1 MMNMEDGVVVYHRL
15 LPRIT
20 TDLTTNGHTYNNRV
34 AIKGIIYELKISS
47 THLQLYKKD
56 INGTNTAIRSILY
69 IDMINMVLIY
79 DSNNDID
86 YILDFMENY
95 KVCIDNIPI
104 KEYLNKL
111 KLYSEY
117 DDMSKTENT
126 VPNIIFTEMQYT
138 SIDNNPIFSNCK
150 FVYDGKFGEFS
161 VKMIDGKLHCYVKL
175 DYLSAKWIYKGDV
188 SYTEFYDSE
197 DVSRFKEALCSEIFP
212 YGLPVVLRDGSYS
225 R

>member
-1 MMNMEDGVVVYHRL
+1 MEDGVVVYHRL

-34 AIKGIIYELKISS
+34 AIKGIIYELNISS

-56 INGTNTAIRSILY
+56 INSTNTSIRSILY
-69 IDMINMVLIY
+69 IDMIDMDLIY

-117 DDMSKTENT
+117 ADMSKTENT
-126 VPNIIFTEMQYT
+126 IPNIIFTEMQYT
-138 SIDNNPIFSNCK
+138 SIDNNPISSNCK
-150 FVYDGKFGEFS
+150 FTYDGKFGEFS
-161 VKMIDGKLHCYVKL
+161 VKMIDGKLYCYVKL

>member
-1 MMNMEDGVVVYHRL
+1 MNVENGIVVYHGC

-20 TDLTTNGHTYNNRV
+20 TDLTTNSHTYNNRV
-34 AIKGIIYELKISS
+34 AIEGIIYELKISS
-47 THLQLYKKD
+47 TNLQLYEKD
-56 INGTNTAIRSILY
+56 INGTNTSISSVFY
-69 IDMINMVLIY
+69 IDMIDMDLIY
-79 DSNNDID
+79 DSNRDID
-86 YILDFMENY
+86 SILNFMENY
-95 KVCIDNIPI
+95 NVCIDNIPI
-104 KEYLNKL
+104 KEYLKKL
-111 KLYSEY
+111 KLYSDV
-117 DDMSKTENT
+117 DDKSDTDNT

-138 SIDNNPIFSNCK
+138 SIDNNPISSNCK

-188 SYTEFYDSE
+188 LYTEFYDSE

-212 YGLPVVLRDGSYS
+212 YGLPIVLSNGSYS

>member
-1 MMNMEDGVVVYHRL
+1 MMNVENGIVVYHGC

-20 TDLTTNGHTYNNRV
+20 TDLTTNSHTYNNRV
-34 AIKGIIYELKISS
+34 AIEGIIYELKISS
-47 THLQLYKKD
+47 THLQLYEKD
-56 INGTNTAIRSILY
+56 INGTNTSIKSVFY
-69 IDMINMVLIY
+69 IDMIDMDLIY
-79 DSNNDID
+79 DSNGDID
-86 YILDFMENY
+86 SILNFMENY
-95 KVCIDNIPI
+95 NVCIDNIPI
-104 KEYLNKL
+104 KEYLKKL
-111 KLYSEY
+111 KLYSDV
-117 DDMSKTENT
+117 DDKSDTENT
-126 VPNIIFTEMQYT
+126 IPNIIFTEIQYT
-138 SIDNNPIFSNCK
+138 SIENNPISSNCK

-212 YGLPVVLRDGSYS
+212 YGLPVVLGNGNYS

>member
-34 AIKGIIYELKISS
+34 AIKGIIYELNISS

-56 INGTNTAIRSILY
+56 INSTNTSIRSILY
-69 IDMINMVLIY
+69 IDMIDMDLIY

-117 DDMSKTENT
+117 ADMSKTENT
-126 VPNIIFTEMQYT
+126 IPNIIFTEMQYT
-138 SIDNNPIFSNCK
+138 SIDNNPISSNCK
-150 FVYDGKFGEFS
+150 FTYDGKFGEFS
-161 VKMIDGKLHCYVKL
+161 VKMIDGKLYCYVKL

>member
-56 INGTNTAIRSILY
+56 INGTNTSIRSILY
-69 IDMINMVLIY
+69 IDMIDMDLIY

-86 YILDFMENY
+86 SILNFMENY

-104 KEYLNKL
+104 KEYLKKL
-111 KLYSEY
+111 KLYSEH
-117 DDMSKTENT
+117 DDISDSENT
-126 VPNIIFTEMQYT
+126 VPNIIFTEIQYT
-138 SIDNNPIFSNCK
+138 SIDNGPISSNCK
-150 FVYDGKFGEFS
+150 FIYDGKFGNL
-161 VKMIDGKLHCYVKL
+161 V
-175 DYLSAKWIYKGDV
+175 
-188 SYTEFYDSE
+188 
-197 DVSRFKEALCSEIFP
+197 
-212 YGLPVVLRDGSYS
+212 
-225 R
+225 

>member
-56 INGTNTAIRSILY
+56 INGTNTSIRSILY
-69 IDMINMVLIY
+69 IDMINMDLIY

-86 YILDFMENY
+86 SILDFMENY
-95 KVCIDNIPI
+95 NVCIDNIPI

-138 SIDNNPIFSNCK
+138 SIDNDPISSNCK
-150 FVYDGKFGEFS
+150 FTCDGKFGEFS

>member
-1 MMNMEDGVVVYHRL
+1 MEDGIIAYHGC

-20 TDLTTNGHTYNNRV
+20 TDLVTDGNTYNNRV
-34 AIKGIIYELKISS
+34 AIEGIIYNLMISPN
-47 THLQLYKKD
+47 HLQLYKKD
-56 INGTNTAIRSILY
+56 INGNNTFITSVLY
-69 IDMINMVLIY
+69 IDMIDMDLIY
-79 DSNNDID
+79 NTNSAIDS
-86 YILDFMENY
+86 ILNFMENY
-95 KVCIDNIPI
+95 NVCIDNIPI
-104 KEYLNKL
+104 KEYLKKL

-117 DDMSKTENT
+117 DDISDSENT

-138 SIDNNPIFSNCK
+138 SIDNGPISSNCK
-150 FVYDGKFGEFS
+150 FIYDGKFGEFS

-175 DYLSAKWIYKGDV
+175 DYLSAKWIYKDDV

-212 YGLPVVLRDGSYS
+212 YGLPVVLRNGSYS

>member
-56 INGTNTAIRSILY
+56 INGTNTSIRSILY
-69 IDMINMVLIY
+69 IDMINMDLIY

-86 YILDFMENY
+86 SILDFMENY
-95 KVCIDNIPI
+95 NVCIDNIPI

-138 SIDNNPIFSNCK
+138 SIDNGPISSNCK
-150 FVYDGKFGEFS
+150 FTCDGKFGEFS

-212 YGLPVVLRDGSYS
+212 YRLPVVLRDGSYS

>member
-34 AIKGIIYELKISS
+34 AIEGIIYELKISS
-47 THLQLYKKD
+47 THLQLYEKD
-56 INGTNTAIRSILY
+56 INGTNTSINSVFY
-69 IDMINMVLIY
+69 IDMIDMDLIY
-79 DSNNDID
+79 NSNRDID
-86 YILDFMENY
+86 SILNFMENY
-95 KVCIDNIPI
+95 NVCIDNIPI
-104 KEYLNKL
+104 KEYLKKL
-111 KLYSEY
+111 KLYSDV
-117 DDMSKTENT
+117 DDKSDTENT
-126 VPNIIFTEMQYT
+126 VSNIIFTEMQYT
-138 SIDNNPIFSNCK
+138 NIDNNPISSNCK

-188 SYTEFYDSE
+188 SYTEFYNSE

>member
-188 SYTEFYDSE
+188 SYTEFYDSG

>member
-34 AIKGIIYELKISS
+34 AIDGIIYELTISS

-56 INGTNTAIRSILY
+56 INGINTSINSIFY
-69 IDMINMVLIY
+69 IDMIDMDLIY
-79 DSNNDID
+79 NSNRDID
-86 YILDFMENY
+86 SILNFMENY
-95 KVCIDNIPI
+95 NVCIDNIPI
-104 KEYLNKL
+104 KEYLKKL
-111 KLYSEY
+111 KLYSDV
-117 DDMSKTENT
+117 DDKSDTENT
-126 VPNIIFTEMQYT
+126 VSNIIFTEMQYT
-138 SIDNNPIFSNCK
+138 NIDNNPISSNCK

-161 VKMIDGKLHCYVKL
+161 VKMIDGKLYCYVKL
-175 DYLSAKWIYKGDV
+175 DYLSAKWIYKDDV

-212 YGLPVVLRDGSYS
+212 YGLPVVLRNGSYS

>member
-1 MMNMEDGVVVYHRL
+1 MMNMEDGVVVYHGL

-20 TDLTTNGHTYNNRV
+20 TDLIINGHTYNNRV

-56 INGTNTAIRSILY
+56 INGTNTSIRSILY
-69 IDMINMVLIY
+69 IDMINMDLIY

-104 KEYLNKL
+104 KEYLNTL

-138 SIDNNPIFSNCK
+138 SIDNDPISSNCK
-150 FVYDGKFGEFS
+150 FTYDGKFGEFS
-161 VKMIDGKLHCYVKL
+161 VKMIDCKLHCYVKL

-212 YGLPVVLRDGSYS
+212 YGLPVVLRNGSYS